1 MHDFQEKFIQ
11 IAQECGALKYGQ
23 FTLKSGRISPYFFNA
38 GLLNTGTAL
47 ATLGNCYAE
56 VIATA
61 IQADGLEVDV
71 IFGPAYKGIP
81 LAAVT
86 VAALSN
92 NHNIDIPYAFNRKE
106 AKTHGE
112 GGSIVGAEIK
122 GKILIIDDVITAGTA
137 IREAAGIIESYG
149 AELAA
154 VLIAV
159 DRQERGNT
167 DNGLSEF
174 SAVQEVEAQYSI
186 PVLSILNL
194 SQLIEHLKQSGE
206 DLSKEVD
213 AMRDYQTLYGINA

>member
-1 MHDFQEKFIQ
+1 M
-11 IAQECGALKYGQ
+11 
-23 FTLKSGRISPYFFNA
+23 
-38 GLLNTGTAL
+38 
-47 ATLGNCYAE
+47 
-56 VIATA
+56 
-61 IQADGLEVDV
+61 
-71 IFGPAYKGIP
+71 
-81 LAAVT
+81 
-86 VAALSN
+86 
-92 NHNIDIPYAFNRKE
+92 
-106 AKTHGE
+106 
-112 GGSIVGAEIK
+112 
-122 GKILIIDDVITAGTA
+122 IIDDVITAGTA

-174 SAVQEVEAQYSI
+174 SAVQEIEAQYSI